1 MRHLFTCMKLVSLL
15 LARPAAALVLALAVT
30 PATAE
35 IYSEQYGKLDIHFD
49 HYWQTPT
56 TSGQQSDFVVVDAK
70 AGLLVEQDRYQL
82 LLEPR
87 LSGGTSGS
95 GRADLI
101 EGHISYRGDDFDLL
115 IGNSV
120 EFWGKVESFNP
131 VDILNSY
138 DYTRGLT
145 RGQKRGAPMI
155 KLSTQLGPGQ
165 LDSFI
170 LPQFAENDYPGMA
183 SRLRPALLPVNE
195 TASYSGGAKRG
206 EVGHALRWSGY
217 YGDLDIGLSYFAGI
231 GREPRLLPQ
240 IDGRLR
246 PDYSRIIPTG
256 IDGQYLFG
264 DTALKGEFIHRTGQ
278 YDRHGVMKTYRAA
291 IIGLEHNIYD
301 LAASGYDLVL
311 LAEFATDSRQLDSH
325 TGFQNDLIGG
335 GRLLLNDIDDSEIM
349 LLLTHD
355 LDYTASTA
363 RLSYNTRLSDNL
375 VVKSVISLNENLARD
390 ANNAAFAQDQYAGV
404 TLSYSW

>member
-1 MRHLFTCMKLVSLL
+1 MCRLFTCMKLVSLL
-15 LARPAAALVLALAVT
+15 LARPVAALVLALAVT

-35 IYSEQYGKLDIHFD
+35 IYSEQYGKLDIHLD

-56 TSGQQSDFVVVDAK
+56 TAGQQSDFVAVDAK
-70 AGLLVEQDRYQL
+70 PGLLVEQDRYQL

-165 LDSFI
+165 LDVQVLGTGLIGRDKGQVDIGFHGAG
-170 LPQFAENDYPGMA
+170 QFA
-183 SRLRPALLPVNE
+183 L
-195 TASYSGGAKRG
+195 
-206 EVGHALRWSGY
+206 
-217 YGDLDIGLSYFAGI
+217 GLF
-231 GREPRLLPQ
+231 
-240 IDGRLR
+240 
-246 PDYSRIIPTG
+246 
-256 IDGQYLFG
+256 
-264 DTALKGEFIHRTGQ
+264 
-278 YDRHGVMKTYRAA
+278 
-291 IIGLEHNIYD
+291 
-301 LAASGYDLVL
+301 
-311 LAEFATDSRQLDSH
+311 
-325 TGFQNDLIGG
+325 
-335 GRLLLNDIDDSEIM
+335 
-349 LLLTHD
+349 
-355 LDYTASTA
+355 
-363 RLSYNTRLSDNL
+363 
-375 VVKSVISLNENLARD
+375 
-390 ANNAAFAQDQYAGV
+390 
-404 TLSYSW
+404 